1 MNTLAAF
8 SGPIPANYDKHLGP
22 ILFEPYALDLAAR
35 LKNNPLKQVL
45 EIACGTGRV
54 TRHLVLLL
62 NDKGRLV
69 ATDLNPDMMK
79 VAQEKV
85 VDPRVE
91 WKLADAQDLPFPDGS
106 FDHVIC
112 QFGVM
117 FFPDKKLA
125 FREAYRVLKQGGLYL
140 FNTWGSQE
148 DNSKIAVVREVMD
161 ELFRE
166 ENPDF
171 LNKGPY
177 SFFDEHE
184 IRTWME
190 LAGFKQVTIERVKKT
205 SLFTD
210 LDSFINGFFVSSP
223 LSAYLSQKDPAV
235 SIEIQKRVIDE
246 MKKRFPAHDKEVD
259 MLALVCSGKR
269 LDLG

>member
-8 SGPIPANYDKHLGP
+8 SGPIPANYDKYLGP
-22 ILFEPYALDLAAR
+22 ILFEPYALDLAGR
-35 LKNNPLKQVL
+35 LKNHALKQVL

-54 TRHLVLLL
+54 TRHLVQLL
-62 NDKGRLV
+62 NENGHLV

-91 WKLADAQDLPFPDGS
+91 WKLADAQDLPFPDES
-106 FDHVIC
+106 FDHIIC

-125 FREAYRVLKQGGLYL
+125 FSEAWRVLKPGGFYL
-140 FNTWGSQE
+140 FNTWGSKE

-166 ENPDF
+166 ENPDY

-190 LAGFKQVTIERVKKT
+190 LAGFKRVKIERVKKT
-205 SLFTD
+205 SAFND
-210 LDSFINGFFVSSP
+210 LESFINGFFVSSP
-223 LSAYLSQKDPAV
+223 LSAYLSGKDPQVRA
-235 SIEIQKRVIDE
+235 EIRNRITEE
-246 MKKRFPAHDKEVD
+246 MKRRFPADDHHVD
-259 MLALVCSGKR
+259 LLALVCSGEKK
-269 LDLG
+269 